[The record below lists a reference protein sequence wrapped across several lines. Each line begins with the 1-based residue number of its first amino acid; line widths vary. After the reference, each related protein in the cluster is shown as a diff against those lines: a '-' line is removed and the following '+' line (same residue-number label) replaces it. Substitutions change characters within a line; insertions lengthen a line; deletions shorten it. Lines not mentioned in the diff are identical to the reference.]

1 MLGKYKSV
9 NNHIYLFWPWEKDLI
24 FWHALIKNIWSML
37 LLMRNF
43 CNKRYHFMGN
53 EFVLSKSWELTWF
66 LPCIFHSSDW
76 IYGIISSI
84 KFSLW
89 KKNHHYFTPWK
100 CCCFDISINSSEV
113 RISRYKEN
121 TIRKNLRFSI
131 QNSNVNLK
139 QNVNHFFLLSGSR
152 NLKNESFVISPQN
165 VGFIIMLSHGLH
177 FSCMN

>member
-1 MLGKYKSV
+1 MFLIRYLILI
-9 NNHIYLFWPWEKDLI
+9 NN
-24 FWHALIKNIWSML
+24 
-37 LLMRNF
+37 
-43 CNKRYHFMGN
+43 
-53 EFVLSKSWELTWF
+53 
-66 LPCIFHSSDW
+66 
-76 IYGIISSI
+76 
-84 KFSLW
+84 
-89 KKNHHYFTPWK
+89 
-100 CCCFDISINSSEV
+100 SEV